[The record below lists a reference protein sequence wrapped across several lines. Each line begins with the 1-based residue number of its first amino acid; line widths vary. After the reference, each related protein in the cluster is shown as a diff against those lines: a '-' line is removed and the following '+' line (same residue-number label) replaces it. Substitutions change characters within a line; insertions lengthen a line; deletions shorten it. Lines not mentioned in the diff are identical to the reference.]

1 MSYHPLYSEL
11 TQLAQ
16 EHTDNT
22 AKMAILFVRERLQ
35 AGFDQD
41 NGTESLSMHLSMQ
54 YLDILKNGLC

>member
-1 MSYHPLYSEL
+1 MNYHPLYSQL
-11 TQLAQ
+11 TQLAE

-35 AGFDQD
+35 AGCDQE
-41 NGTESLSMHLSMQ
+41 NETESLSMYLSMQ